1 MSEDDNPFRNLALN
15 PGAWTGRVGRI
26 VQVLVRIS
34 KHLPVDDWLFDPPV
48 DTDITLV
55 VLKGHLLIETELIDI
70 CCRLLKNPD
79 ALKGERL
86 RFSLRLRLVQ
96 ALVGSEELPDE
107 LWQAIEDLGGIR
119 NKLAH
124 RLEPN
129 DLDTAI
135 QRFVKRFDMLEGFT
149 RTLEE
154 KSISQQLIS
163 CITILCQV
171 LSDIGQIE

>member
-15 PGAWTGRVGRI
+15 PATWTGRVGRI
-26 VQVLVRIS
+26 MRVLERIS

-48 DTDITLV
+48 DTDVTLV

-70 CCRLLKNPD
+70 CYRLLKNPH
-79 ALKGERL
+79 ALEGERL
-86 RFSLRLRLVQ
+86 RFSLRLKLVQ

-107 LWQAIEDLGGIR
+107 FWQAIKDLNAIR

-135 QRFVKRFDMLEGFT
+135 QQFVKRFDTLVLEG
-149 RTLEE
+149 LIPG
-154 KSISQQLIS
+154 KSISQRLIC

-171 LSDIGQIE
+171 LSDIGAE